1 MASCHLACLST
12 RYNKPFSGCKV
23 TNFLPNG
30 NKYVLSIFRH
40 KEYLTLFNLT
50 PYVLQGRP
58 PQNIPNERA
67 KKMRTRSYKYPII
80 TLSFVIKRLFITL
93 SFITKHPFITLSF
106 SKVNIRQLHI
116 SLIIS
121 IFAAI

>member
-1 MASCHLACLST
+1 MASCRLACLST

-23 TNFLPNG
+23 TNFLPND

-40 KEYLTLFNLT
+40 KEYLTLFNFT

-67 KKMRTRSYKYPII
+67 KKCALGVTNTP
-80 TLSFVIKRLFITL
+80 L
-93 SFITKHPFITLSF
+93 
-106 SKVNIRQLHI
+106 
-116 SLIIS
+116 
-121 IFAAI
+121 

>member
-1 MASCHLACLST
+1 MASCRLACLST

-50 PYVLQGRP
+50 SCVLQGRP

-80 TLSFVIKRLFITL
+80 TLSFVIKHLFITL

-106 SKVNIRQLHI
+106 SKVNIKQLHI